1 MPARGSLL
9 RWAETQQMS
18 VGTSAQRLPPR
29 LLRPFS
35 QRTICRSVSFRL
47 CSITGVRI
55 RHHVHF
61 VEQHS
66 FAHYGTTAM
75 QVTINAQ
82 LRLMVDRNSNSSRE
96 RERKRERERER
107 ERERKRE
114 RERER
119 DKEPSTGQTSQGSKG
134 TSFSGNCTF
143 QPMSKMFISRFD
155 K

>member
-18 VGTSAQRLPPR
+18 VGTFAAQRLPPR

-35 QRTICRSVSFRL
+35 RRTICRSVSFRL
-47 CSITGVRI
+47 CSITRVRI

-61 VEQHS
+61 VEQYS

-82 LRLMVDRNSNSSRE
+82 LQLMVDRYLNSSRE

-107 ERERKRE
+107 EREIKSHQLDKLRKGRE
-114 RERER
+114 QRNKLFR
-119 DKEPSTGQTSQGSKG
+119 
-134 TSFSGNCTF
+134 
-143 QPMSKMFISRFD
+143 
-155 K
+155 

>member
-18 VGTSAQRLPPR
+18 VGTLAAQRLPPR

-35 QRTICRSVSFRL
+35 QRTICRSVSLIFRL

-107 ERERKRE
+107 EIKSNQLDKLRKGA
-114 RERER
+114 
-119 DKEPSTGQTSQGSKG
+119 KEQA
-134 TSFSGNCTF
+134 F
-143 QPMSKMFISRFD
+143 QVNVHFNHE
-155 K
+155 